1 MKHPIALLVLAVA
14 AGCAAP
20 QETRTTTVAA
30 PPVTPAPAPS
40 RSACPAPPSEL
51 VVKDL
56 QPGSGP
62 EAKFRTQ
69 AVVHY
74 TGWLYD
80 GCARDLKGAKFDSS
94 HDRGVPFGVMVGAG
108 RVIRGWDEGLIGLK
122 EGGKRLLVIPPDKA
136 YGSRQ
141 MGDKIPPN
149 STLVFEI
156 ELAKILNTPAA
167 Q

>member
-1 MKHPIALLVLAVA
+1 LRYAFALLVLAVA
-14 AGCAAP
+14 AGCASP
-20 QETRTTTVAA
+20 QESKTTTAA
-30 PPVTPAPAPS
+30 PPARPVAAAP
-40 RSACPAPPSEL
+40 RSACASPPSEL
-51 VVKDL
+51 VVKDV
-56 QPGSGP
+56 QPGTGQ
-62 EAKFRTQ
+62 AIRFRS
-69 AVVHY
+69 AVSVHY

-80 GCARDLKGAKFDSS
+80 GCARDFKGAKFDSS
-94 HDRGVPFGVMVGAG
+94 LDRNVPFGVMVGAG

-156 ELAKILNTPAA
+156 ELQKILNQPPA